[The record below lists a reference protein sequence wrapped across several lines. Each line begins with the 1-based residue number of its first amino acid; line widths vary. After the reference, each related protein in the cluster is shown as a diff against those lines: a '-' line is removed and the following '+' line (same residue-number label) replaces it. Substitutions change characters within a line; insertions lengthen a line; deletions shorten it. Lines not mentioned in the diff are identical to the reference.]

1 MGRFQMTVNEWVD
14 SFWAVLNVR
23 PKTLHDYKRLYKRH
37 LAPSIGAYDLDAV
50 PPMVLQQ
57 KLLSL
62 PPQTSRHCLMLVK
75 TIYREAK
82 LYGTCAT
89 NPADGLRTPKIQIS
103 EKKFLTWE
111 EVDARNWGRYNEQ
124 IRFLAL
130 HGLRWSEAAAIR
142 DSDIRDGF
150 VFVSKTVNGPCK
162 SKTSVRKV
170 PYLGHYQQLPLSYKP
185 LQKCAN
191 KHGVTVHSLRRTYAY
206 LLKTQGVHVTTAQK
220 LLGHSDPLMT
230 LKVYTSVLDC
240 EIDEA
245 GEALQR
251 YIKLNQNSPLLQ
263 NANFGTAIPST
274 QYI

>member
-1 MGRFQMTVNEWVD
+1 MGRFQMTVNEWVE

-37 LAPSIGAYDLDAV
+37 LAPSIGAYELDAV
-50 PPMVLQQ
+50 PPMVLQH

-82 LYGTCAT
+82 LFGAAAN

-111 EVDARNWGRYNEQ
+111 EVDARDWGRYNEQ

-142 DSDIRDGF
+142 ETDLRDGF
-150 VFVSKTVNGPCK
+150 VFVSRTVNGPCK

-170 PYLGHYQQLPLSYKP
+170 PYLGHFQQLPLTYKP

-191 KHGVTVHSLRRTYAY
+191 KHGITVHSLRRTYAY

-230 LKVYTSVLDC
+230 LKVYTSVLDS

-245 GEALQR
+245 GE
-251 YIKLNQNSPLLQ
+251 KLLKIVQKSGNKV
-263 NANFGTAIPST
+263 GI
-274 QYI
+274 